1 MLRFLALLLC
11 LSPSALWAQAQP
23 SAPDAP
29 PATILVLD
37 GSGSMWGQIDGVAKI
52 EIARN
57 VMADLV
63 TSLPAN
69 QALGLMSYGHRR
81 KGDCSDIELI
91 LSPGTDR
98 GAILSSVN
106 AITPKGKTPLTDAV
120 IAAAE
125 ALRYTEETASVIL
138 VSDGIETCDRD
149 PCAVGRALEAA
160 GVGFTAHVIGFDVA
174 SDPAAQ
180 AQLRCLAEETGGLYR
195 DAGNAAELGQALE
208 EVVVVAEPPKAVEA
222 RLSFRAIE
230 GPNGPVIHE
239 GIAWT
244 VTTEA
249 GGTLLSGYPMAEPT
263 LTLTETT
270 GKATV
275 IRMADE
281 AVAEASFTVPFAG
294 GPQTIT
300 LVLPEF
306 LPPASVSGPATAPA
320 GSRIMVDWTGPNAP
334 QDKVMIVAVGETSDP
349 HTDQAFTAKGSPVEL
364 RIATTPGQYELRY
377 VMNARGKI
385 LARQPITVTAVE
397 AALNAPDTAPAGTD
411 LEVSWTGPNA
421 NRDYI
426 ALVPA
431 GEDYR
436 ARVAYAYTGNGNP
449 ARFRAPPKP
458 GAYELV
464 YVLNDNGARE
474 LARRPITLVNVGAT
488 LSAPATAAAGEKIQ
502 VGFTAPGDNLDRIIL
517 VPADTPNVKEEDT
530 AYPRTGS
537 PVDLTM
543 PLTPGAYEIHYML
556 GGLNGEVIAKAPI
569 TVTLP
574 TANLVAP
581 TAPVAAGSRFE
592 IAFSGPAFANDRIAI
607 VPAGAE
613 AKAEVENTRANRSNP
628 AKLTAPKTPGNYEV
642 VYALGG
648 KYGPVL
654 ARVPLTVE

>member
-11 LSPSALWAQAQP
+11 LCPSALFAQAPP
-23 SAPDAP
+23 SQSAAP

-37 GSGSMWGQIDGVAKI
+37 GSGSMWGQIDGVSKI
-52 EIARN
+52 AIARE
-57 VMADLV
+57 VMAGLV
-63 TSLPAN
+63 TGLPAD

-91 LSPGTDR
+91 LPPGTDR

-106 AITPKGKTPLTDAV
+106 AITPKGKTPLSDAV
-120 IAAAE
+120 VAAAE

-160 GVGFTAHVIGFDVA
+160 GVDFTAHVIGFDVA
-174 SDPAAQ
+174 ADPAAQ
-180 AQLRCLAEETGGLYR
+180 AQLRCLAAETGGLYR

-208 EVVVVAEPPKAVEA
+208 EVVVAEPPKAVEA
-222 RLSFRAIE
+222 KLSFRAIE
-230 GPNGPVIHE
+230 GPQGPVIRE

-244 VTTEA
+244 IVSDTE
-249 GGTLLSGYPMAEPT
+249 GTLLSGYPMPEPE

-275 IRMADE
+275 VRMADE
-281 AVAEASFTVPFAG
+281 AVAEASFSVPVAG

-320 GSRIMVDWTGPNAP
+320 GSRIKVDWTGPDGVH
-334 QDKVMIVAVGETSDP
+334 DKVMIIATGTTDDP
-349 HTDQAFTAKGSPVEL
+349 HHDHAFTSEGTPVEL
-364 RIATTPGQYELRY
+364 RVATTPGQYELRY
-377 VMNARGKI
+377 VMNATNKV

-397 AALNAPDTAPAGTD
+397 ATLEAPDTAPAGSD
-411 LEVSWTGPNA
+411 LEIGWTGPDA
-421 NRDYI
+421 DRDYI

-436 ARVAYAYTGNGNP
+436 ARLTYAYTGNGNP
-449 ARFRAPPKP
+449 ARLRAPAAA
-458 GAYELV
+458 GAYDLV
-464 YVLNDNGARE
+464 YVLNANGARE
-474 LARRPITLVNVGAT
+474 LVRRPIHLENVGASFTAPSTAAPGEKITVGFTGPMEDRDLIIVVRADTPNPKEEETGYPRKGSPVELTMPLAPGDYEIRYMLGGRHGEVIATAPITLTLPTAT
-488 LSAPATAAAGEKIQ
+488 LSAPAGP
-502 VGFTAPGDNLDRIIL
+502 VAPGS
-517 VPADTPNVKEEDT
+517 AF
-530 AYPRTGS
+530 
-537 PVDLTM
+537 
-543 PLTPGAYEIHYML
+543 
-556 GGLNGEVIAKAPI
+556 EV
-569 TVTLP
+569 
-574 TANLVAP
+574 
-581 TAPVAAGSRFE
+581 
-592 IAFSGPAFANDRIAI
+592 AFTGPAFANDRIAI

-613 AKAEVENTRANRSNP
+613 AKAEVENTRANRGNP
-628 AKLTAPKTPGNYEV
+628 AKLKAPKTPGSYEL

-654 ARVPLTVE
+654 ARVPLNVQ